1 MLSNYRN
8 YAVMAFVQAE
18 VGTQSVEAMQAN
30 AQSQAKQAAM
40 AAAAKL
46 ADDDAKMTTS
56 EAYKTAVKVINTD
69 LKNAANTSEGIFKV
83 IQQCDSWGH
92 ADSVFRRA
100 ENDLIAHYRKTDT
113 SIKTMADI
121 CALAGVKQLSYSQ
134 IKNGLIATVKEADA
148 LCENLQKLYD
158 FQYESMTA
166 DEQAKNAR
174 DTVPEGFLN
183 PWHSRYQKRVPD
195 DEKPV
200 TVFNRD
206 RRLATGSLKALEQA
220 QKLQARARKE
230 ADARATERHQEALR
244 QAAASA
250 DTAPAGSGG
259 TAQGFSSGTRQGR
272 ILSVVVQQ
280 ALNLLINAVHSAEQY
295 LADSEVLPILGNAHD
310 KLQALIEAERILER
324 EKTAAQSRSHD
335 NPVALGIDD
344 GTEQTDLEDG
354 DMSVLPD
361 MDPADDS
368 DMTETDKA
376 NLAAAIEQDLE
387 RKAQ

>member
-1 MLSNYRN
+1 MNIQEQTAR
-8 YAVMAFVQAE
+8 VEKVQAD
-18 VGTQSVEAMQAN
+18 AQA
-30 AQSQAKQAAM
+30 QAKM
-40 AAAAKL
+40 AAAAA
-46 ADDDAKMTTS
+46 ADAQARMES
-56 EAYKTAVKVINTD
+56 GEAYKTAVKVINTD

-83 IQQCDSWGH
+83 IQQCQNWQE
-92 ADSVFRRA
+92 ADSTFRLA
-100 ENDLIAHYRKTDT
+100 ENNLIAHYRKTDT

-121 CALAGVKQLSYSQ
+121 CAVAGVKQLSYSQ
-134 IKNGLIATVKEADA
+134 IKNQLIATVKESEA

-158 FQYESMTA
+158 FQYESMSP

-195 DEKPV
+195 DEKPI

-368 DMTETDKA
+368 DMTEADKA
-376 NLAAAIEQDLE
+376 NLAAAIEEDLE